1 MGGFRTRGQPGASEV
16 VRAFLAGTMPH
27 ALLLAGPPSVGK
39 TTLGLDIAAALLCA
53 ADDPS
58 GRPCRACRPCRMV
71 DSGNHPDL
79 HRVGPEGAAGQV
91 GIGRVRELTT
101 ELSLLPVEGG
111 ARVAV
116 VEAAHRM
123 NEDAQNALL
132 KTLEEPPAGV
142 TIVLC
147 ADEEERL
154 LPTVRSRCARVRLG
168 PVGSRDIETIL
179 GEAGVAD
186 AALAGRLARLARGR
200 PGLAMAYALSGEAAT
215 IRAEVAR
222 SLVDLLAVGRAGR
235 LVRIREIVA
244 RADVAAA
251 ALAAA
256 AGSPGAAPATGR
268 ARGRARGT
276 RRAAGSA
283 APVMSDAGPSDATA
297 DEPVEPAGQPDASAR
312 APDATA
318 ASTRGSAADRRRASG
333 WLLETWTDL
342 ARDLAALA
350 VAGPTAVRDTAL
362 LDELVAADAAIEP
375 GAAAA
380 FLPRLARAGMQLE
393 ANVSPELLVDVL
405 VLAWPR
411 ARVAA

>member
-1 MGGFRTRGQPGASEV
+1 MGGFRTRGQAGASDV

-27 ALLLAGPPSVGK
+27 AMLLAGPPSVGK

-53 ADDPS
+53 ADEPS
-58 GRPCRACRPCRMV
+58 ERPCRACRPCRMV

-79 HRVGPEGAAGQV
+79 HRIGPEGAAGQI
-91 GIGRVRELTT
+91 GIGRIRELTT

-111 ARVAV
+111 ARVAL

-132 KTLEEPPAGV
+132 KTLEEPPADV
-142 TIVLC
+142 TIILC

-168 PVGSRDIETIL
+168 PVGSRDVESIL

-186 AALAGRLARLARGR
+186 AALAGRLARLAHGR
-200 PGLAMAYALSGEAAT
+200 PGLAMAYARSGEAAT
-215 IRAEVAR
+215 IRAEVTR
-222 SLVDLLAVGRAGR
+222 SLIDLLSVGRAGR

-251 ALAAA
+251 ALATIAA
-256 AGSPGAAPATGR
+256 SPGAAPAPGAAKGR
-268 ARGRARGT
+268 ARGARRGRGPAAVEMSGT
-276 RRAAGSA
+276 G
-283 APVMSDAGPSDATA
+283 PNDAGAA
-297 DEPVEPAGQPDASAR
+297 EPDASA
-312 APDATA
+312 AEPDASA
-318 ASTRGSAADRRRASG
+318 ASPRGSAADRRRATG
-333 WLLETWTDL
+333 WLLDTWTDL

-350 VAGPTAVRDTAL
+350 VAGPTAVRDTTL
-362 LDELVAADAAIEP
+362 LDELAAADAAIEP
-375 GAAAA
+375 GTAAA

>member
-1 MGGFRTRGQPGASEV
+1 MGGFRTRGQPGASDV

-39 TTLGLDIAAALLCA
+39 TTLGLDIATALLCA

-58 GRPCRACRPCRMV
+58 ERPCRACRPCRMV

-79 HRVGPEGAAGQV
+79 HRIGPEGAAGQV
-91 GIGRVRELTT
+91 GIGRIRELTT

-168 PVGSRDIETIL
+168 PVGSRDVETIL

-186 AALAGRLARLARGR
+186 AALASRLARLARGR

-222 SLVDLLAVGRAGR
+222 SLVDLLSVGRAGR
-235 LVRIREIVA
+235 LVRIREILA
-244 RADVAAA
+244 RAGAAAA
-251 ALAAA
+251 ALDAV
-256 AGSPGAAPATGR
+256 AGSPVAAPAPG
-268 ARGRARGT
+268 RGRGRGRGP
-276 RRAAGSA
+276 RRVAGSA
-283 APVMSDAGPSDATA
+283 AARVSDAGPSDATA
-297 DEPVEPAGQPDASAR
+297 DELVEPAGQPDASA
-312 APDATA
+312 T
-318 ASTRGSAADRRRASG
+318 STRGSAADRRRATG

-350 VAGPTAVRDTAL
+350 VAGPTAVRDIAL
-362 LDELVAADAAIEP
+362 LDELVAADAAIGP
-375 GAAAA
+375 GAAAT